1 MGRVSVKENKKTE
14 TKKEKKTVVMDEK
27 LKKCLDYLNH
37 TGLSEAQYV
46 AKFEAA
52 CEFFDKEEIENLI
65 SQVKPSTKKIL
76 EKKSTAYKEYVPD
89 DNSKKNVKEEATTEK
104 KAPAKKAAAK
114 AETVITLEFGDYTA
128 IMATV
133 EEKVKAQFVA
143 EGHKASSIKTLNIYV
158 KPFENSAYYVVNGD
172 VTGRVDLF

>member
-1 MGRVSVKENKKTE
+1 MAKKATTKAVEVKEVKEVKVEAPVVEKAPAKKAPAKKAVE
-14 TKKEKKTVVMDEK
+14 KKE
-27 LKKCLDYLNH
+27 
-37 TGLSEAQYV
+37 V
-46 AKFEAA
+46 A
-52 CEFFDKEEIENLI
+52 
-65 SQVKPSTKKIL
+65 
-76 EKKSTAYKEYVPD
+76 EKKAP
-89 DNSKKNVKEEATTEK
+89 AK

-133 EEKVKAQFVA
+133 EEKVKAQYVA
-143 EGHKASSIKTLNIYV
+143 DGHKASSIKTLNIYV

>member
-1 MGRVSVKENKKTE
+1 MATTKKATTKATEVKAVKEVK
-14 TKKEKKTVVMDEK
+14 V
-27 LKKCLDYLNH
+27 
-37 TGLSEAQYV
+37 EAPV
-46 AKFEAA
+46 AE
-52 CEFFDKEEIENLI
+52 
-65 SQVKPSTKKIL
+65 
-76 EKKSTAYKEYVPD
+76 
-89 DNSKKNVKEEATTEK
+89 VKEVKAEAKKAPAKKAPAKKAATTEK

-133 EEKVKAQFVA
+133 EEKVKAQYVA

-158 KPFENSAYYVVNGD
+158 KPFENAAYYVVNGD

>member
-1 MGRVSVKENKKTE
+1 MATKKATTKAVEVKEVKEVKVEAPVVEKAPAKKAAE
-14 TKKEKKTVVMDEK
+14 KKEVV
-27 LKKCLDYLNH
+27 
-37 TGLSEAQYV
+37 
-46 AKFEAA
+46 
-52 CEFFDKEEIENLI
+52 
-65 SQVKPSTKKIL
+65 
-76 EKKSTAYKEYVPD
+76 EKKEVAE
-89 DNSKKNVKEEATTEK
+89 KKAPAK

-114 AETVITLEFGDYTA
+114 AETVITLEFGDYSA

-133 EEKVKAQFVA
+133 EEKVKAQYVA

>member
-1 MGRVSVKENKKTE
+1 MATKKATTKATEVKE
-14 TKKEKKTVVMDEK
+14 
-27 LKKCLDYLNH
+27 
-37 TGLSEAQYV
+37 
-46 AKFEAA
+46 
-52 CEFFDKEEIENLI
+52 
-65 SQVKPSTKKIL
+65 
-76 EKKSTAYKEYVPD
+76 
-89 DNSKKNVKEEATTEK
+89 VKEVKVEVPVAEVKEVKAEAKKAPAKKAPAKKAATTEK

-143 EGHKASSIKTLNIYV
+143 DGHKASSIKTLNIYV
-158 KPFENSAYYVVNGD
+158 KPFENSAYYVINDD

>member
-1 MGRVSVKENKKTE
+1 MATKKATTKAVEVKEVKEVKVEAPVVEKAPAKKAPAKKAEAKKATAE
-14 TKKEKKTVVMDEK
+14 KKE
-27 LKKCLDYLNH
+27 
-37 TGLSEAQYV
+37 V
-46 AKFEAA
+46 A
-52 CEFFDKEEIENLI
+52 
-65 SQVKPSTKKIL
+65 
-76 EKKSTAYKEYVPD
+76 EKKAP
-89 DNSKKNVKEEATTEK
+89 AK

-114 AETVITLEFGDYTA
+114 TETVITLEFGDYSA

-133 EEKVKAQFVA
+133 EEKVKAQYVA

>member
-1 MGRVSVKENKKTE
+1 MATKKATTKATEVKEVK
-14 TKKEKKTVVMDEK
+14 V
-27 LKKCLDYLNH
+27 
-37 TGLSEAQYV
+37 EAPV
-46 AKFEAA
+46 AE
-52 CEFFDKEEIENLI
+52 
-65 SQVKPSTKKIL
+65 
-76 EKKSTAYKEYVPD
+76 
-89 DNSKKNVKEEATTEK
+89 VKEVKAEAKKAPAKKAPAKKAATTEK

-133 EEKVKAQFVA
+133 EDKVKAQYVA

-158 KPFENSAYYVVNGD
+158 KPFENAAYYVINGD